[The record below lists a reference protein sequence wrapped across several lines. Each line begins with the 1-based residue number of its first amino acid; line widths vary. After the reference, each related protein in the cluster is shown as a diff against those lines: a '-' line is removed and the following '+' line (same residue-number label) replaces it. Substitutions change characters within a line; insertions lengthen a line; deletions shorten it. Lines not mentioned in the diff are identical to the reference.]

1 MDRGLCRSCYLLS
14 AHLFPAHFFYIYILG
29 NSKFSF
35 FTSSYYNMNISI
47 PKTFVE
53 SFMVTVLKNLLVHQ
67 LLGISNYNF
76 FIYLCNAELILM
88 ALRKKRLTKSFA
100 PPPVTVSFSWFFWPY
115 IMVIYDLKRILHKEI
130 RGLDLRQ
137 WDKMCF
143 GYQRI
148 KIQWKK

>member
-1 MDRGLCRSCYLLS
+1 MKWNHPGLRVKEMDRGLCRSCYLLS

-76 FIYLCNAELILM
+76 FIYLCNAKLILM
-88 ALRKKRLTKSFA
+88 ALRKKWLTKSFD
-100 PPPVTVSFSWFFWPY
+100 PPLPSRYGQLFVIFLTLYYGY
-115 IMVIYDLKRILHKEI
+115 IWSETDFTQGNKRI
-130 RGLDLRQ
+130 GLETMR
-137 WDKMCF
+137 
-143 GYQRI
+143 
-148 KIQWKK
+148 